1 MKKFNELREQYLE
14 EKLKASDPAGTY
26 IHDFVHSDNPK
37 FAGKSKAKRI
47 QMALAA
53 SYAAKGKS
61 RNEEVGQQ
69 DEGILGAI
77 GKAVGGAVKTVAS
90 AGRSLASDVAKPIVQ
105 NTVPK
110 SIQTTGSSSTTN
122 SNTNTSTKPAKPV
135 KLKTEETEQIDE
147 LKKSTLGS
155 YVKKATA
162 GMSGIAINAH
172 QAGGASPGSKE
183 RKTFLAKA
191 NKRIAGV
198 DKAINRL
205 SK

>member
-61 RNEEVGQQ
+61 RNEE
-69 DEGILGAI
+69 
-77 GKAVGGAVKTVAS
+77 
-90 AGRSLASDVAKPIVQ
+90 
-105 NTVPK
+105 
-110 SIQTTGSSSTTN
+110 
-122 SNTNTSTKPAKPV
+122 
-135 KLKTEETEQIDE
+135 TEQIDE

-155 YVKKATA
+155 YVKKASQDA
-162 GMSGIAINAH
+162 VINRKI
-172 QAGGASPGSKE
+172 GADFENRASKA
-183 RKTFLAKA
+183 RKPDMKNASTSLADRFKSKSRQRIRGVTKA
-191 NKRIAGV
+191 V
-198 DKAINRL
+198 DRL